1 MVFPDQVRNGDDL
14 AVALL
19 LQVAAMQES
28 FASDVRAVTC
38 SVTLQREVE
47 AVARAADEAAFVG
60 FAHIENR
67 LRQHL
72 KRRHAGGCG
81 SVEDDGIVSPFWNQS
96 LELHSVSFPAT
107 SGVNGVRWCDVPK
120 ISLGALLS
128 RDGEG
133 NQTLF
138 ERDFVRRNRPVL
150 VEVGG
155 SFQQLRSAFSAIL
168 EPEGKKRFKV
178 SSIPY
183 ASLFGQTEETVSSA
197 EFSEYL
203 ETMTKATGPYRDLF
217 LELLGGYRESGIVDE
232 ERSEK
237 AAKEIVDG
245 VKKAA
250 RSLRPGGSDGYPRY
264 FFSAATFSES
274 WTASGIGLKD
284 DSTMVKSVFL
294 PAVRDL
300 FTTFGGCE
308 SGQSCDSSRSLWSLV
323 SVVSGSSSSSTGPGS
338 FRLQAFAGP
347 AFSGAPVHSHSP
359 AFNLAIEGR
368 KFWTLLPPASDLYSA
383 SHPLEYLSHLF
394 AGDTSPALRE
404 TSEEPGLKVA
414 EHLRKSACELVQN
427 PGEML
432 YVPRH
437 VSHSVLN
444 IDSVVYGFALE
455 VEQYVH

>member
-1 MVFPDQVRNGDDL
+1 MEKEVLGKSADNLIQMLHEEILFMTKVLAISKTESFDLTNSLFLCVEAMHQTLYRVMKQRLQLGSPSVISKAQTEQLTRHWLSTPLRELLKLLLQKTKKAGSLDHLRFDLDAVDATTKQDILTRVVQLRLYSLISTFAELSEVPLSTRLRAPLLMAVRNGDDL

-60 FAHIENR
+60 FAHIESR

-120 ISLGALLS
+120 MSLDALLI

-250 RSLRPGGSDGYPRY
+250 RSLRPGDSNGYSRY

-284 DSTMVKSVFL
+284 DSTMV
-294 PAVRDL
+294 
-300 FTTFGGCE
+300 
-308 SGQSCDSSRSLWSLV
+308 
-323 SVVSGSSSSSTGPGS
+323 
-338 FRLQAFAGP
+338 
-347 AFSGAPVHSHSP
+347 
-359 AFNLAIEGR
+359 
-368 KFWTLLPPASDLYSA
+368 
-383 SHPLEYLSHLF
+383 
-394 AGDTSPALRE
+394 
-404 TSEEPGLKVA
+404 
-414 EHLRKSACELVQN
+414 
-427 PGEML
+427 
-432 YVPRH
+432 
-437 VSHSVLN
+437 
-444 IDSVVYGFALE
+444 
-455 VEQYVH
+455 